1 MNPELKKAIY
11 KEAQDLQ
18 LEVEKYRKKAID
30 AINAGNYTNAYK
42 WLREAECAQAQ
53 SNKLLALLGTYS

>member
-1 MNPELKKAIY
+1 MNPELKEAIY

-53 SNKLLALLGTYS
+53 SN